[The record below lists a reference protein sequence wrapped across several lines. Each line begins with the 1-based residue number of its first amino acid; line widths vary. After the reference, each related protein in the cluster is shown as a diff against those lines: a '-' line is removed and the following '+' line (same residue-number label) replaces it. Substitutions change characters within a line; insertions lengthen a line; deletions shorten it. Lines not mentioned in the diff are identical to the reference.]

1 MVGLIIELIG
11 RKTLIGFG
19 VGLLVGLLLGWIFL
33 GWLVFPVKWTNAAP
47 VDLHPGYRELYLDLV
62 ARAYAADR
70 NLDVQRLLGER
81 WSTAQL
87 QETLQTMVNKAGPA
101 EVKRLQDLAQALNL
115 QVSPTGAVQPPPPK
129 KGGVS
134 PLLQIC
140 LLSLLFIL
148 VVGGGGYLFLLRR
161 GRARPAGA
169 QPSISATVQPTAWAG
184 EAEKPMAQFVATYTL
199 GDDYFDPSFSIET
212 ETGEFLGECGI
223 GISEAI
229 GVGDPKK
236 VTAFEVWLF
245 DKNDIR
251 TVTKVL
257 MSDHAYN
264 DEGLRTKLAPKGE
277 PVLAQPGQ
285 TIDLETATLRVRAR
299 VLEMQY
305 GTGNLPPNSF
315 FERLVVELAAWQKEG
330 EAAA

>member
-1 MVGLIIELIG
+1 ML
-11 RKTLIGFG
+11 
-19 VGLLVGLLLGWIFL
+19 L
-33 GWLVFPVKWTNAAP
+33 GWLVFPVKWTSAAP

-70 NLDVQRLLGER
+70 NLDIQRFLGER
-81 WSTAQL
+81 WSSDQL
-87 QETLQTMVNKAGPA
+87 KETLQTMMSKAGPA
-101 EVKRLQDLAQALNL
+101 EAQRLQALAQALNL
-115 QVSPTGAVQPPPPK
+115 QVTPAGAAPQAPPPK
-129 KGGVS
+129 KGGLS

-148 VVGGGGYLFLLRR
+148 VVGGGGYLILLRR
-161 GRARPAGA
+161 GRARPSKA
-169 QPSISATVQPTAWAG
+169 QPPISATVEPTAWAG
-184 EAEKPMAQFVATYTL
+184 EAEKPMAQFVATYVL

-299 VLEMQY
+299 VLEMEY

-330 EAAA
+330 GAAAS